1 MPVLGLLAASPDG
14 VALLVIIALLLLL
27 FGGGAWATQAPDF
40 TWGTPYGVVVAIV
53 GTILVVVILR
63 VLGVM

>member
-1 MPVLGLLAASPDG
+1 MVAMLAASPDG
-14 VALLVIIALLLLL
+14 LTLLVIIALLLLL
-27 FGGGAWATQAPDF
+27 FGGGAFATHAPEF

-53 GTILVVVILR
+53 GTILIVVILK